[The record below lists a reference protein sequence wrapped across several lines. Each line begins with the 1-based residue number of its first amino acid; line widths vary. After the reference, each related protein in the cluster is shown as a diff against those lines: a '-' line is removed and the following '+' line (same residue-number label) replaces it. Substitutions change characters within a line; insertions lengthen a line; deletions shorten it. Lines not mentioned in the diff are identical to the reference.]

1 MHRFSHLDVTAE
13 WDEHFLCVGNSLI
26 RRKMD
31 ISKGYPSTVELT
43 DLATCRELATPSDEI
58 DFFCMGYNLPGTND
72 AHYKLMNIDAKI
84 EPDSVYEAEHV
95 VVTLTME
102 EPQEGI
108 TYRREIRIHPATA
121 AISVQNFIT
130 AAVMPNVYWTYRTR
144 LRCDENRA
152 SCNKHIFSAVDAISF
167 VPELSNRFAVE
178 FLGRTDDSD
187 VQVFER
193 RPGGDGAC
201 GNLLYITGANGAGA
215 VILQEAP
222 PSAERRDMEKFDF
235 NFGPANRVWSCCWGF
250 APGEIRPGVEFRSYR
265 HTVMTFGSEF
275 ERRTAVF
282 SYLRRRYPERPS
294 DHVVMVNPWGC
305 GDFPN
310 RTGEQFLCDEIA
322 ASADKFSA
330 ECYQIDDS
338 WQQGGSLWR
347 LIAMNHFIAKDF
359 WDISTTTLNGTM
371 HPMKQVAEQHGI
383 ELALWTAP
391 SFNVEYRDWRDFVEM
406 VLRYHREY
414 GFRFFKVDSMALRS
428 YEAERNIEAAF
439 RAIRDASDGK
449 VMFNLD
455 VTNGQRGGYFFFLEY
470 GNLFLENR
478 YVSLGWGIGYHPEKT
493 LRSLWRLAKYTR
505 AQYLQIEIPCRPQT
519 NHARAAVNPSYHVM
533 PDVYSWSYWGA
544 VALFANPLLWFAPS
558 LVEESECAELRAVI
572 ELHQRHRDKIFAGDI
587 LPVGPEPDGRAVTG
601 FWSRRAGGGMIA
613 VYREYGC
620 SEPEAKIEL
629 GETVPA
635 LTTVGGE
642 GFAEPDGTG
651 IKVNL
656 PSAGS
661 FALFEYTI

>member
-31 ISKGYPSTVELT
+31 ISRGYPATVELT
-43 DLATCRELATPSDEI
+43 DLSGRRELAAPSDAI
-58 DFFCMGYNLPGTND
+58 DFFCMGYNPPGTNN
-72 AHYKLMNIDAKI
+72 AGFTLTGIDAKV
-84 EPDSVYEAEHV
+84 EPASVYEAEHV
-95 VVTLTME
+95 VVTMTME

-144 LRCDENRA
+144 MRCNENRA
-152 SCNKHIFSAVDAISF
+152 TNGGFHFNAVDAVNFS
-167 VPELSNRFAVE
+167 PELSNRLAVE

-187 VQVFER
+187 TQVFEH
-193 RPGGDGAC
+193 PSPENEVC
-201 GNLLYITGANGAGA
+201 GNLLYLSDAAGAGA
-215 VILQEAP
+215 AILQEAP
-222 PSAERRDMEKFDF
+222 PSAERRDMEAFDF
-235 NFGPANRVWSCCWGF
+235 KFGPANRVWSCCWGF
-250 APGEIRPGVEFRSYR
+250 APGEMRPGVEFRSYR
-265 HTVMTFGSEF
+265 HTIVAFKSEF
-275 ERRTAVF
+275 DRRTAVF
-282 SYLRRRYPERPS
+282 AYLRRRYIERPS

-310 RTGEQFLCDEIA
+310 RTGEKFLCDEIA
-322 ASADKFSA
+322 AAADNFSA

-338 WQQGGSLWR
+338 WQKGGSLWR
-347 LIAMNHFIAKDF
+347 LIAMNHFIDKDF
-359 WDISTTTLNGTM
+359 WDVSTTTLNGTM
-371 HPMKQVAEQHGI
+371 HPMKQVAERHGI

-414 GFRFFKVDSMALRS
+414 GFRFFKVDSMALRT
-428 YEAERNIEAAF
+428 YEAERNIERAF
-439 RAIRDASDGK
+439 RAIRDASGGE

-455 VTNGQRGGYFFFLEY
+455 VTNGQRGGYFLFLEY

-478 YVSLGWGIGYHPEKT
+478 YVSLNWGIGYHPEKT

-505 AQYLQIEIPCRPQT
+505 AQYLQIEIPCRSQT
-519 NHARAAVNPSYHVM
+519 NHTRAAVNPSFHVM
-533 PDVYSWSYWGA
+533 PDVYSWNYWGA

-558 LVEESECAELRAVI
+558 LVDKRECAELREVI
-572 ELHQRHRDKIFAGDI
+572 ELHKRFREKIFAGDI
-587 LPVGPEPDGRAVTG
+587 IPVGAEPDGRTVTG
-601 FWSRRAGGGMIA
+601 FWSRRADGGLIV

-620 SEPEAKIEL
+620 SVPEAKIEL
-629 GETVPA
+629 GETVTA
-635 LTTVGGE
+635 LTCVGGE
-642 GFAEPDGTG
+642 GSAEPDGGG
-651 IKVNL
+651 IRVNL
-656 PSAGS
+656 PAAGS